1 MLSDLLAFNSDPVW
15 NVTIRFFVTLL
26 VLFIV
31 IRGIYHKY
39 NKTENYQFSFYLIGI
54 MIFFVCILLKT
65 VEIQMGIAFG
75 LFALFAL
82 LRFRSLNLPMKNMA
96 YLFTVIGI
104 SVINALANFLHPVR
118 GPILIN
124 SLIILSAFIL
134 EVYFRKTTYSKLRI
148 VYNNLELLDPK
159 MIKELLNDLSI
170 RTGSTVEKVEIRK
183 IDFIKG
189 NAELDLYFKEY
200 NNRVK

>member
-1 MLSDLLAFNSDPVW
+1 MLSDLLAFNSDPIW
-15 NVTIRFFVTLL
+15 NVVIRFIMTLL

-104 SVINALANFLHPVR
+104 SVINALAGFLHPVR

-124 SLIILSAFIL
+124 SLIILSPFLL
-134 EVYFRKTTYSKLRI
+134 EVYFKNKTYSKFRI
-148 VYNNLELLDPK
+148 VYNNIELLDPAK
-159 MIKELLNDLSI
+159 IKDLLKDLS
-170 RTGSTVEKVEIRK
+170 RLTGSTIEKADIRK
-183 IDFIKG
+183 IDYIKG
-189 NAELDLYFKEY
+189 NAELELYY
-200 NNRVK
+200 RD

>member
-1 MLSDLLAFNSDPVW
+1 MLPDLLAFDTDPIWKVL
-15 NVTIRFFVTLL
+15 IRFIVTLL
-26 VLFIV
+26 VQFIV
-31 IRGIYHKY
+31 IRGIYNRY

-104 SVINALANFLHPVR
+104 SVVNALATFLHPVR

-124 SLIILSAFIL
+124 SLIILSPFLL
-134 EVYFRKTTYSKLRI
+134 EVYFKNKTYSKFRI
-148 VYNNLELLDPK
+148 VYNNIELLDPAK
-159 MIKELLNDLSI
+159 VEELLKDLS
-170 RTGSTVEKVEIRK
+170 RLTGSTIEKAEIK
-183 IDFIKG
+183 KVDYIKG
-189 NAELDLYFKEY
+189 NAELDMFFKQF
-200 NNRVK
+200 NNG